1 MIIQQSIKN
10 DFLYF
15 LESSEQLDKLLA
27 GLDQLNGTLPDLN
40 NTLITHSQHSQNS
53 QQQQHVSRKFP
64 VDPAQARDGNK
75 ISGNLDNY
83 QFWKGL
89 TDFNF
94 KVDKISRFLKAYS

>member
-15 LESSEQLDKLLA
+15 LESSEQLDKLPA
-27 GLDQLNGTLPDLN
+27 GLDQLSGTLPDLN
-40 NTLITHSQHSQNS
+40 NTLITHSQNS